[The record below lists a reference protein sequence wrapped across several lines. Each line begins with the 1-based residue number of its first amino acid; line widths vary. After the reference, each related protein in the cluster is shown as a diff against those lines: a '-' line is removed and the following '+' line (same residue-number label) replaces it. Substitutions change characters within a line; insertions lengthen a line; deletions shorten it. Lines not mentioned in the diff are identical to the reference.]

1 MKVTKAKMPRKLAVL
16 LCLAAG
22 VPVAMRAQEAGPI
35 FRSRVAMVPISAVV
49 RDSRGRAVT
58 TLKVSDFEVRDN
70 GETRPILSFHT
81 DNASPLTIAVLVDTS
96 GSMRHETKLAAARQ
110 VVSAITSELRPGIDS
125 IGLFTFDSMLRELQT
140 FTDRPTGLDT
150 ALAGA
155 DPFGVTSLYDAIA
168 ETARRIGAK
177 PALRRAVVVL
187 TDCVDTS
194 SALAPA
200 EVSGRASAIDVPV
213 YIVATVPKIDQVD
226 YTERSYAPGAQS
238 TSDARHLALWT
249 GGDLLWATSDI
260 DAAAAG
266 RMILSEL
273 RHQYVIAV
281 DSATDANWRRLEV
294 KVRDRRMIVRARSGY
309 FGRDNVVNAVPQ
321 E

>member
-1 MKVTKAKMPRKLAVL
+1 VHVTKAKTPLKLAVL

-22 VPVAMRAQEAGPI
+22 IPARLDAQEASTPV

-58 TLKVSDFEVRDN
+58 TLKASDFEVRDN
-70 GETRPILSFHT
+70 GEQRPILSFHT
-81 DNASPLTIAVLVDTS
+81 DNASPLTLAVLVDTS
-96 GSMRHETKLAAARQ
+96 GSMRHETKLAAAKQ
-110 VVSAITSELRPGIDS
+110 VVAALSSELRPGIDS
-125 IGLFTFDSMLRELQT
+125 IGLFTFDSTLRELQT
-140 FTDRPTGLDT
+140 FTDRPAGIDT

-168 ETARRIGAK
+168 ETARRLAAK
-177 PALRRAVVVL
+177 PALRRAIVVL

-238 TSDARHLALWT
+238 QSDARHLAQWT
-249 GGDLLWATSDI
+249 GGDLLWATNDF
-260 DAAAAG
+260 DATVAG
-266 RMILSEL
+266 RHILSEL

-281 DSATDANWRRLEV
+281 DSSSDPNWRRLEV
-294 KVRDRRMIVRARSGY
+294 RVRDKKMVVRARSGY
-309 FGRDNVVNAVPQ
+309 FGRDNGINAQ
-321 E
+321 Q

>member
-1 MKVTKAKMPRKLAVL
+1 V
-16 LCLAAG
+16 
-22 VPVAMRAQEAGPI
+22 
-35 FRSRVAMVPISAVV
+35 FRSSVAMVPISAVV

-58 TLKVSDFEVRDN
+58 TLKASDFEVRDN

-96 GSMRHETKLAAARQ
+96 GSMRQETKLAAARQ
-110 VVSAITSELRPGIDS
+110 VVSAISAELRPGIDAV
-125 IGLFTFDSMLRELQT
+125 GVFAFDSVLREIQT
-140 FTDRPTGLDT
+140 FTDRPGALNT
-150 ALAGA
+150 ALADA
-155 DPFGVTSLYDAIA
+155 APFGVTSLYDAIA
-168 ETARRIGAK
+168 ETARRVAAR
-177 PALRRAVVVL
+177 PALRRAIVVL

-213 YIVATVPKIDQVD
+213 YVVATVPKIDRVD

-249 GGDLLWATSDI
+249 GGELFWATNDI
-260 DAAAAG
+260 DALAAG
-266 RMILSEL
+266 RLILSEL

-281 DSATDANWRRLEV
+281 DSAADANWRRLEV
-294 KVRDRRMIVRARSGY
+294 RVRDRRLMVRARSGY
-309 FGRDNVVNAVPQ
+309 FGRDNLINAVPQ
-321 E
+321 Q